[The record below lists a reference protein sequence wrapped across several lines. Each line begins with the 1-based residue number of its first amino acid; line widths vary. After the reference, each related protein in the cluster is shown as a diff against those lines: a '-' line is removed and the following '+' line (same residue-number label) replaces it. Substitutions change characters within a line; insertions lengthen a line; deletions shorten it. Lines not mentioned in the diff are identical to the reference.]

1 MEPVMIKTTLART
14 TRTVTLD
21 TSVRRL
27 NVLVRAESVRRNLM
41 PVLRKMLQ
49 SVVAMIVT
57 TLTLVPQTETE
68 PT

>member
-14 TRTVTLD
+14 IRTVNLD

-27 NVLVRAESVRRNLM
+27 NAVVRAESVRRNLM
-41 PVLRKMLQ
+41 LVLRKMLQ
-49 SVVAMIVT
+49 SVVVMIVT

-68 PT
+68 LT